1 MSEEIRH
8 AERGL
13 RFFYRDVPD
22 PPREFP
28 RA

>member
-1 MSEEIRH
+1 MSEEIRY

-13 RFFYRDVPD
+13 RFFYRDVPYTS
-22 PPREFP
+22 REFP